1 MRSYF
6 HNSPKTYQNACMI
19 TSAFYFSPSLQISV
33 GFKHEA
39 EGSFSL
45 GEMLSACF
53 FLSADYDS

>member
-1 MRSYF
+1 
-6 HNSPKTYQNACMI
+6 MI

-53 FLSADYDS
+53 FLSADYDSLQKTWD